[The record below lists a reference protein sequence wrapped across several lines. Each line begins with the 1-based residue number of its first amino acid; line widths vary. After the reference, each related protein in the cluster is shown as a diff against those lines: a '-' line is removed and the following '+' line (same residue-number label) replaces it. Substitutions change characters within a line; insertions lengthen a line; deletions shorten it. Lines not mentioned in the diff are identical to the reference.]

1 MKYKKNKLSD
11 FLEKNEGFQEN
22 FQAAKKQKKN
32 DKIKYIVK
40 RKRRLWLKI
49 SLTVL
54 LLLSVIVSA
63 FFYFFSELDID
74 TNFDKSDDALGLL
87 SSAKIHKK
95 VTNIAIFGLDK
106 RKGEN
111 SGRSDAIMVVSFDGI
126 HKKIKITSILRD
138 TRLSID
144 GHGQDK
150 LGHAF
155 SYGGANLAVKT
166 LNKNFHLDIR
176 DYVALNFGQLIH
188 IVDAFGGIDVKV
200 AREHVSQ
207 INGIINSTPEY
218 KKSPKLKPFKEKF
231 KILHLNGAQALSLA
245 RMRKKDDEHHR
256 AARQQIV
263 LNLLLEKLTKMK
275 ATEYPGLL
283 RRLMPYTETSLSLQ
297 DILGFVPFVLSG
309 RPKMERDI
317 IPHHDDPKLN
327 YGIINGV
334 WYWRYDLKRYSKIL
348 HDFIYEEESTKSN

>member
-1 MKYKKNKLSD
+1 MKYKKNKLSSI
-11 FLEKNEGFQEN
+11 LENNESFKEN
-22 FQAAKKQKKN
+22 FQAVKKQKKN
-32 DKIKYIVK
+32 NKIKYIVK

-49 SLTVL
+49 SLIVL
-54 LLLSVIVSA
+54 LVLAAVVSA
-63 FFYFFSELDID
+63 FLYFFSGLDVD

-87 SSAKIHKK
+87 SSSKIHNK

-138 TRLSID
+138 TRLLID

-200 AREHVSQ
+200 LREHVSQ

-218 KKSPKLKPFKEKF
+218 KKSPRLKPFKEES
-231 KILHLNGAQALSLA
+231 KILHLNGAQALSFA
-245 RMRKKDDEHHR
+245 RMRKQDDEHHR

-275 ATEYPGLL
+275 AAEYPGLL

-297 DILGFVPFVLSG
+297 DILGFVPFVLG
-309 RPKMERDI
+309 GKPKIERDI
-317 IPHHDDPKLN
+317 IPHINDPKLK
-327 YGIINGV
+327 YGIINGI
-334 WYWRYDLKRYSKIL
+334 WYWRYDLKEYSKIL
-348 HDFIYEEESTKSN
+348 HDFIYEEESTKS